1 MVQRYKENIQKDG
14 DQWIKKMRKRNFK
27 VKILDKWS
35 KKVLW
40 WDKYYF
46 SIKHLEDVEPKF
58 QDILVESRANWVA
71 FKEGD
76 TVTLYMWQASNGLW
90 YPL

>member
-1 MVQRYKENIQKDG
+1 MPNTERTV
-14 DQWIKKMRKRNFK
+14 KKAFK
-27 VKILDKWS
+27 VKILDKWH

-46 SIKHLEDVEPKF
+46 SIEHLENVEPKF
-58 QDILVESRANWVA
+58 KDLAVESRANWSA
-71 FKEGD
+71 FKVGD
-76 TVTLYMWQASNGLW
+76 EVVLYMWQASNGLW